1 MARLL
6 LSIAWIALFPLTLL
20 AQVQGEDDP
29 RYQKL
34 RTEWLAG
41 TDDLATL
48 HEMAALANDGNVAA
62 QVTLGMIE
70 FAFPTHVYLTNRL
83 YPDSRNAIF
92 RKPNGR
98 FGVPWIRVAAPNS
111 PLAAL
116 LMHYEGTD
124 YAAHS
129 AALADAGVIGLAI
142 AYAQGAANLGDG
154 DHLSSMRAMGH
165 PALLPYTG
173 PVLFSFMRAI
183 EHGLRIGNEKETIEA
198 IVALRQSLPA
208 MDSRDQILG
217 ATYEPFNRPAPLAE
231 ADDELRTQG
240 TTLLQHP
247 KLAPLAEVVRAVCP
261 QDTAYVMGL
270 VFRLRGSQ
278 QARLDL
284 ISPLAPLVPTEDWLA
299 SDRFKGDILR
309 VWYPTS
315 SKFKDLEQRAPCYAK
330 AVVEAYQP

>member
-6 LSIAWIALFPLTLL
+6 LSIAWIALFPLTVW

-41 TDDLATL
+41 ADDLATL
-48 HEMAALANDGNVAA
+48 RDMAALANDGNVAA
-62 QVTLGMIE
+62 QVTLGLIE
-70 FAFPTHVYLTNRL
+70 YAFPTHYYVTNRL
-83 YPDSRNAIF
+83 SPDSRKAIF

-116 LMHYEGTD
+116 LMHYKDTD

-142 AYAQGAANLGDG
+142 AYANMPMNLGDT
-154 DHLSSMRAMGH
+154 LSTMRALGH

-173 PVLFSFMRAI
+173 PALFPFMQAF
-183 EHGLRIGNEKETIEA
+183 EA
-198 IVALRQSLPA
+198 GVRGTKYEDLANGISDLRQSLPA
-208 MDSRDQILG
+208 LDSGDQILVAPFFSSKG
-217 ATYEPFNRPAPLAE
+217 AVSWEESEDAWRARG
-231 ADDELRTQG
+231 AD
-240 TTLLQHP
+240 LLQHP
-247 KLAPLAEVVRAVCP
+247 KLAPMNAVVRAACP
-261 QDTAYVMGL
+261 QNAEDVMGVL
-270 VFRLRGSQ
+270 FHLRGSQ

-284 ISPLAPLVPTEDWLA
+284 ISPLAPLVSTEDWLA
-299 SDRFKGDILR
+299 SARFKGDLLR

-330 AVVEAYQP
+330 AVIEAYQP

>member
-1 MARLL
+1 MTRLL
-6 LSIAWIALFPLTLL
+6 LSIAWIALFPLALW

-41 TDDLATL
+41 ADDLATL
-48 HEMAALANDGNVAA
+48 RDMAALANDGNVAA
-62 QVTLGMIE
+62 QVTLGLIE
-70 FAFPTHVYLTNRL
+70 YAFPTHGYLTERL

-116 LMHYEGTD
+116 LMPYEGTD

-129 AALADAGVIGLAI
+129 GALADAGVIRRAVT
-142 AYAQGAANLGDG
+142 YAQGAANLGDG
-154 DHLSSMRAMGH
+154 DHLTSMRAMGH

-173 PVLFSFMRAI
+173 PVLFSFMRVMEKA
-183 EHGLRIGNEKETIEA
+183 LRIGNEKESIEA

-217 ATYEPFNRPAPLAE
+217 ATYDPSNRPAPLAE

-247 KLAPLAEVVRAVCP
+247 KLAPLAEVVRAACP

-270 VFRLRGSQ
+270 VFRLRGSLK
-278 QARLDL
+278 ARLDL
-284 ISPLAPLVPTEDWLA
+284 VSPLAPLVSTEDWLT
-299 SDRFKGDILR
+299 SDRFEGDLLR
-309 VWYPTS
+309 VWHPTS
-315 SKFKDLEQRAPCYAK
+315 SKFKDLEQHAPCYAK
-330 AVVEAYQP
+330 AVIEAY

>member
-6 LSIAWIALFPLTLL
+6 LSIAWIALFPLTLW

-41 TDDLATL
+41 ADDLATL
-48 HEMAALANDGNVAA
+48 RDMAALANEGNVAA
-62 QVTLGMIE
+62 QVTLGMLE
-70 FAFPTHVYLTNRL
+70 FAFPTHFYLTNRL
-83 YPDSRNAIF
+83 SPDSRKAIF

-98 FGVPWIRVAAPNS
+98 FGVPWIWVAAPNS

-116 LMHYEGTD
+116 LMHYKDTD

-129 AALADAGVIGLAI
+129 AALADAGVIDRAI
-142 AYAQGAANLGDG
+142 AYANMPMNLGDT
-154 DHLSSMRAMGH
+154 LSTMRALGH

-173 PVLFSFMRAI
+173 PALFPFMQAFEAGVRGTNY
-183 EHGLRIGNEKETIEA
+183 EHLANGISD
-198 IVALRQSLPA
+198 LRQSLPA
-208 MDSRDQILG
+208 LDSGDQILVAPFFSSKG
-217 ATYEPFNRPAPLAE
+217 AVSWEESEDAWRARG
-231 ADDELRTQG
+231 AD
-240 TTLLQHP
+240 LLQHP
-247 KLAPLAEVVRAVCP
+247 KLAPMAAVVRAACP
-261 QDTAYVMGL
+261 QNADDVMGVL
-270 VFRLRGSQ
+270 FHLRGSQ

-284 ISPLAPLVPTEDWLA
+284 ISPLAPLVSTEDWLA
-299 SDRFKGDILR
+299 SARFKGDLLR

-330 AVVEAYQP
+330 AVIDAYQP

>member
-6 LSIAWIALFPLTLL
+6 LSITWIALFPLALW
-20 AQVQGEDDP
+20 AQVQGQDDP

-41 TDDLATL
+41 ADDLATMRD
-48 HEMAALANDGNVAA
+48 MAALANDGNVAA
-62 QVTLGMIE
+62 QVTLGMLE
-70 FAFPTHVYLTNRL
+70 FAFPTHFYLTDRL
-83 YPDSRNAIF
+83 SPDSRKAIF

-98 FGVPWIRVAAPNS
+98 FGVPWIRFAAPNS

-116 LMHYEGTD
+116 LMPYEGSD

-129 AALADAGVIGLAI
+129 GALADAGVIGLAVT
-142 AYAQGAANLGDG
+142 YAQGAANLGDG

-173 PVLFSFMRAI
+173 PVLFSFMRVMEKA
-183 EHGLRIGNEKETIEA
+183 LRIGNEKERIEDL
-198 IVALRQSLPA
+198 VALRQSLPE

-217 ATYEPFNRPAPLAE
+217 VTYDPFNRPAPLAE
-231 ADDELRTQG
+231 ADDELRMQG
-240 TTLLQHP
+240 TKLLQHP
-247 KLAPLAEVVRAVCP
+247 KLAPLAEVVRSACP

-270 VFRLRGSQ
+270 VFRLRGSLK
-278 QARLDL
+278 ARLDL
-284 ISPLAPLVPTEDWLA
+284 ISPLAPLVSTEDWLA
-299 SDRFKGDILR
+299 SDRFKGDLLR
-309 VWYPTS
+309 VWSPTS

-330 AVVEAYQP
+330 AVIDAY